1 MVDKICNWLVKKM
14 QKSMP
19 DIDEE
24 KAEIINYGLQ
34 NLIGEL
40 PKFFILIIIAYLLG
54 IGNLTILSFFII
66 LPYRAVSGGFHLHTH
81 LGCIIC
87 TTCMYCGNV
96 LLSKHITIEPF
107 TLRIA
112 LVGVVWL
119 FGMFMIRLYA
129 PADTENVPILRKK
142 DRKKKQILSYI
153 ILTISLS
160 LSLIIKDHIIS
171 NMIIFGMLIQTITIT
186 RFAYKITK
194 NKYGYEL
201 YESGELVL

>member
-1 MVDKICNWLVKKM
+1 
-14 QKSMP
+14 
-19 DIDEE
+19 
-24 KAEIINYGLQ
+24 
-34 NLIGEL
+34 
-40 PKFFILIIIAYLLG
+40 
-54 IGNLTILSFFII
+54 
-66 LPYRAVSGGFHLHTH
+66 
-81 LGCIIC
+81 
-87 TTCMYCGNV
+87 MYCGNV
-96 LLSKHITIEPF
+96 LLSKHITIDPF